1 MYGGVRVRALQIA
14 SGMKA
19 LALGVFAAVVAMA
32 GCSASA
38 GDDGE
43 SSTANLSQQKTLLAL
58 GDSIAFAWDPTMPT
72 VNGHVDATKYRGYAD
87 ILGERLGVAVENSAC
102 PGEASGSF
110 LDAKAED
117 NGCRQNRTQYK
128 MHSDWGTAK
137 TQMEYAVSSLQKSIA
152 AGNPP
157 EIVTL
162 SIGGND
168 LLLLEK
174 SCKSWGF
181 VTAGCEVAKLP
192 FAEHAYGSHLE
203 QIIKTIDDTGYRGT
217 MVIVTTHAPDYS
229 DMVANFGL
237 GRFNS
242 EIRESV
248 KHVQEHLNMRVVVA
262 DGFEAF
268 KKEADK
274 FGGKTCETGLL
285 VKNPD
290 GKTCDI
296 HPSLAG
302 HKVLADAIQ
311 AAIAE

>member
-1 MYGGVRVRALQIA
+1 LQIA

-19 LALGVFAAVVAMA
+19 FAWLGAFAAVAAMA
-32 GCSASA
+32 GCAANS
-38 GDDGE
+38 GE
-43 SSTANLSQQKTLLAL
+43 DADSSTADLAQQKTILAL
-58 GDSIAFAWDPTMPT
+58 GDSIAFAWDPTAPR
-72 VNGHVDATKYRGYAD
+72 VDGKVVASNYRGYAEM
-87 ILGERLGVAVENSAC
+87 LGERLGLAVENSAC

-110 LDAKAED
+110 LDKNAED
-117 NGCRQNRTQYK
+117 NGCRKNRTEYK
-128 MHSDWGTAK
+128 MHTDWGTAE
-137 TQMEYAVSSLQKSIA
+137 TQMEFAVSSLKKSIA

-157 EIVTL
+157 ELVTL
-162 SIGGND
+162 SMGGND
-168 LLLLEK
+168 LLLLQK
-174 SCKSWGF
+174 ACKGWGF
-181 VTAGCEVAKLP
+181 AEAGCDVVKLP
-192 FAEHAYGSHLE
+192 FAEHSYGAHLE

-229 DMVANFGL
+229 DAIANFGL
-237 GRFNS
+237 GRFNG

-248 KHVQEHLNMRVVVA
+248 KHVSEHLNMRVVVA

-268 KKEADK
+268 KAEADK

-296 HPSLAG
+296 HPSAAG

-311 AAIAE
+311 AALAE

>member
-1 MYGGVRVRALQIA
+1 MAAMVGMAAAGV
-14 SGMKA
+14 GC
-19 LALGVFAAVVAMA
+19 AAQT
-32 GCSASA
+32 

-43 SSTANLSQQKTLLAL
+43 SSSSDLSQQKSLLAL
-58 GDSIAFAWDPTMPT
+58 GDSIAFAWDPTAPL
-72 VNGHVDATKYRGYAD
+72 VDGKVIASNYKGYSD
-87 ILGERLGVAVENSAC
+87 ILGERLGLAVENSAC

-110 LDAKAED
+110 LDKSADD
-117 NGCRQNRTQYK
+117 NGCRKNRTQYK
-128 MHSDWGTAK
+128 MHSDWGNAQ
-137 TQMEYAVSSLQKSIA
+137 TQMDYAVASLQKSIA

-157 EIVTL
+157 ELVTL

-168 LLLLEK
+168 LLLLQK
-174 SCKSWGF
+174 SCEGWGF
-181 VTAGCEVAKLP
+181 VTSGCLLGKLP
-192 FAEHAYGSHLE
+192 FAEHAYGEHLE
-203 QIIKTIDDTGYRGT
+203 KIIETIDDTGYRGT

-229 DMVANFGL
+229 DAIANIGL
-237 GRFNS
+237 GRFND
-242 EIRESV
+242 EIKESI
-248 KHVQEHLNMRVVVA
+248 KHASEHLNMRVVVA
-262 DGFEAF
+262 DGFGAF

-274 FGGKTCETGLL
+274 HGGKTCETGLL